1 MKSLLPH
8 IRIQVNNHLF
18 LKDPESS
25 EIGRKILFQSI
36 LLIEEQGLEQFTF
49 KKLALFLN
57 TTESTV
63 YRYFENKNKL
73 LLYLTNWYWLW
84 IGTIIV
90 FSSAN
95 ISDPR
100 QRLQKMIQILSKTG
114 WKDIQPSNEFD
125 LDCLRKIVISESCK
139 AFDSKEQN
147 EINKT
152 SQYEG
157 LKELCKRFEFIIK
170 EINPEYPFA
179 KMLASTIIEGVIYQQ
194 FLSDNMPGL
203 SHSDQSPPFI
213 QDFFINLSL
222 TVLNQTNPSY
232 DDIRSNS

>member
-18 LKDPESS
+18 LKDPETS
-25 EIGRKILFQSI
+25 EIGKRILSQSI
-36 LLIEEQGLEQFTF
+36 LLMEEQGLEQFTF
-49 KKLALFLN
+49 KKLALSLN

-84 IGTIIV
+84 IETMIV

-100 QRLQKMIQILSKTG
+100 QRLQKMIHILGKSS
-114 WKDIQPSNEFD
+114 WKDIQPSNEFN
-125 LDCLRKIVISESCK
+125 LDSLRKVVISESCK
-139 AFDSKEQN
+139 AFDNKEQN
-147 EINKT
+147 EIYRA

-157 LKELCKRFEFIIK
+157 LKDLCIRFEIIIN
-170 EINPEYPFA
+170 EINPNYPYA
-179 KMLASTIIEGVIYQQ
+179 KMLASTIIEGVLHQE
-194 FLSDNMPGL
+194 FLSGNMPLL
-203 SHSDQSPPFI
+203 SNADQSTAFI
-213 QDFFINLSL
+213 QDFFTHLSL
-222 TVLNQTNPSY
+222 TVLNQT
-232 DDIRSNS
+232 IL